1 MVVKKKEV
9 SEVEDIMKDTYFY
22 NNTAYWSKKGGVY
35 IKNNP
40 RLKRA
45 YAIFSR
51 ELQARTDS
59 KQRLRYLLKNTYD
72 AVEQLSIMR
81 LAYKKELGYELF
93 KENREREKL
102 EREIIKMHKEEKL
115 SIKEIANVKKMNYE
129 TVRKIVRKHD
139 RKTRNYRKLTDYEVE
154 FIKQYLLMN
163 ESVYAI
169 SKALNRNVS
178 TVYYAIKRLNLKK

>member
-1 MVVKKKEV
+1 
-9 SEVEDIMKDTYFY
+9 VEDIMKDTYFY
-22 NNTAYWSKKGGVY
+22 NNTACRSKKGGVY
-35 IKNNP
+35 IKNNS
-40 RLKRA
+40 RLRRV

-51 ELQARTDS
+51 ELKSGSDS

-72 AVEQLSIMR
+72 AIEQLSIMR

-102 EREIIKMHKEEKL
+102 EREIVKMHKEEKL

-129 TVRKIVRKHD
+129 KVRKIIRKHD
-139 RKTRNYRKLTDYEVE
+139 KKTRNYRKLTDVEIE

-163 ESVYAI
+163 ASVYSI

-178 TVYYAIKRLNLKK
+178 TVYYAIKRLNL